1 LFMEISEVEI
11 KGLAIPSVPH
21 TWINSPHVS
30 IPKVPS
36 ITDTIYIG
44 VPIIN
49 VPGCVEAHKDGK
61 KNKVLKDD
69 DPDGTQVFCD
79 AETPSFDPIEYTP
92 EDLIIIQ
99 EAPPPPVSNTE
110 QPPLETPPIP
120 EIPKTTK
127 DKEVISTEEQ
137 STTWVEEYLPSPA
150 EVSTTTAIAVIATSA
165 AAATPL
171 ILRVVKPIIK
181 QLAKKIR
188 RAFGKEPPRLSRT
201 EIATNRY
208 REKKGLFPFKLPKKS
223 TVNRFK
229 KY

>member
-1 LFMEISEVEI
+1 MFMEISEVEI
-11 KGLAIPSVPH
+11 RGLAIPSVPH

-49 VPGCVEAHKDGK
+49 IPGCVQAHKDGK
-61 KNKVLKDD
+61 KNKVLKED

-79 AETPSFDPIEYTP
+79 GETPSFDPIEYTP

-120 EIPKTTK
+120 EIPKTTE

-150 EVSTTTAIAVIATSA
+150 EISTTTSIAVIATGA

-171 ILRVVKPIIK
+171 LLRVVKPVIQKAWKTIQK
-181 QLAKKIR
+181 KLGKKITKPTR
-188 RAFGKEPPRLSRT
+188 QDILTDE
-201 EIATNRY
+201 Y
-208 REKKGLFPFKLPKKS
+208 RKKKGLNPLKKKS
-223 TVNRFK
+223 R
-229 KY
+229 

>member
-1 LFMEISEVEI
+1 MEISDVEI
-11 KGLAIPSVPH
+11 QGLAIPSVPH
-21 TWINSPHVS
+21 TWINSPHIS
-30 IPKVPS
+30 IPRVPS

-49 VPGCVEAHKDGK
+49 IPGCVEAHKDGK

-120 EIPKTTK
+120 EIPKTTE
-127 DKEVISTEEQ
+127 DKEVISTEEPPP
-137 STTWVEEYLPSPA
+137 TWVEEYLPSPS
-150 EVSTTTAIAVIATSA
+150 EVSTTTSIAVLATTT

-171 ILRVVKPIIK
+171 ILRVVKPVIQRIWK
-181 QLAKKIR
+181 TIQKKLGKKITKPTR
-188 RAFGKEPPRLSRT
+188 QDILTDE
-201 EIATNRY
+201 Y
-208 REKKGLFPFKLPKKS
+208 RKKKGLSPLKKKS
-223 TVNRFK
+223 R
-229 KY
+229 

>member
-1 LFMEISEVEI
+1 MEISEVEI

-21 TWINSPHVS
+21 TWINSPHIS

-79 AETPSFDPIEYTP
+79 GETPSFDPIEYTP

-120 EIPKTTK
+120 EIPKTTE

-137 STTWVEEYLPSPA
+137 PTTWIEEYLPSPA
-150 EVSTTTAIAVIATSA
+150 EISTTTSIAVIATGA

-171 ILRVVKPIIK
+171 LLRVVKPVIQKTWKTIQK
-181 QLAKKIR
+181 KLGKKI
-188 RAFGKEPPRLSRT
+188 
-201 EIATNRY
+201 TNPTRQDILTDEY
-208 REKKGLFPFKLPKKS
+208 RKKKGLSPLKKS
-223 TVNRFK
+223 R
-229 KY
+229 

>member
-1 LFMEISEVEI
+1 MEISEVEI

-21 TWINSPHVS
+21 TWINSPHIS

-79 AETPSFDPIEYTP
+79 GETPSFDPIEYTP

-120 EIPKTTK
+120 EIPKTTE

-137 STTWVEEYLPSPA
+137 PTTWIEEYLPAPA
-150 EVSTTTAIAVIATSA
+150 EISTTTSIAVIATGA

-171 ILRVVKPIIK
+171 LLRVVKPVIQKTWKTIQK
-181 QLAKKIR
+181 KLGKKITKPTR
-188 RAFGKEPPRLSRT
+188 QDILTDE
-201 EIATNRY
+201 Y
-208 REKKGLFPFKLPKKS
+208 RKKKGLSPLKKS
-223 TVNRFK
+223 R
-229 KY
+229 

>member
-1 LFMEISEVEI
+1 MEISDVEI
-11 KGLAIPSVPH
+11 QGLAIPSVPH

-49 VPGCVEAHKDGK
+49 IPGCVEAHKDGK

-79 AETPSFDPIEYTP
+79 GETPSFDPIEYTP

-99 EAPPPPVSNTE
+99 ETPPPPVANTE
-110 QPPLETPPIP
+110 NPPLETPPIP

-127 DKEVISTEEQ
+127 DKEVLTTEEQ
-137 STTWVEEYLPSPA
+137 PTTWVEEYLPSPA
-150 EVSTTTAIAVIATSA
+150 EISTTTSIAVIATGA

-171 ILRVVKPIIK
+171 LLRVVKPVIQKAWKTIQK
-181 QLAKKIR
+181 KLGKKITKPTR
-188 RAFGKEPPRLSRT
+188 QDILTDE
-201 EIATNRY
+201 Y
-208 REKKGLFPFKLPKKS
+208 RKKKGLNPLKKKS
-223 TVNRFK
+223 R
-229 KY
+229 

>member
-1 LFMEISEVEI
+1 MEISEVEI

-49 VPGCVEAHKDGK
+49 IPGCVEAHKDGK

-120 EIPKTTK
+120 EIPKTTE

-137 STTWVEEYLPSPA
+137 PTTWVEEYLPSPA
-150 EVSTTTAIAVIATSA
+150 EVSTTTSIAVIATTT

-171 ILRVVKPIIK
+171 ILRVVKPVIQRIWK
-181 QLAKKIR
+181 TIQKKLGKKITKPTR
-188 RAFGKEPPRLSRT
+188 QDILTDE
-201 EIATNRY
+201 Y
-208 REKKGLFPFKLPKKS
+208 RKKKGLSPLKKKS
-223 TVNRFK
+223 R
-229 KY
+229 

>member
-1 LFMEISEVEI
+1 MYRHI
-11 KGLAIPSVPH
+11 KMV
-21 TWINSPHVS
+21 
-30 IPKVPS
+30 
-36 ITDTIYIG
+36 
-44 VPIIN
+44 
-49 VPGCVEAHKDGK
+49 

-79 AETPSFDPIEYTP
+79 GETPSFDPIEYTP

-120 EIPKTTK
+120 EIPKTTE

-150 EVSTTTAIAVIATSA
+150 EISTTTSIAVIATGA

-171 ILRVVKPIIK
+171 LLRVVKPVIQKAWKTIQK
-181 QLAKKIR
+181 KLGKKITKPTR
-188 RAFGKEPPRLSRT
+188 QDILTDE
-201 EIATNRY
+201 Y
-208 REKKGLFPFKLPKKS
+208 RKKKGLSPLKKKS
-223 TVNRFK
+223 R
-229 KY
+229 

>member
-1 LFMEISEVEI
+1 MEISDVEI

-21 TWINSPHVS
+21 TWINSPHIS

-99 EAPPPPVSNTE
+99 EAPPPPVANTE
-110 QPPLETPPIP
+110 KPPLETPPIP
-120 EIPKTTK
+120 EIPKTSE
-127 DKEVISTEEQ
+127 DKEVITTEEQ
-137 STTWVEEYLPSPA
+137 PTTWVEEYLPSPA
-150 EVSTTTAIAVIATSA
+150 EVSTTTSIAVIATTT

-171 ILRVVKPIIK
+171 ILRVVKPVIQRIWK
-181 QLAKKIR
+181 TIQKKLGKKITKPTR
-188 RAFGKEPPRLSRT
+188 QDILTDE
-201 EIATNRY
+201 Y
-208 REKKGLFPFKLPKKS
+208 RKKKGLSPLKKKS
-223 TVNRFK
+223 R
-229 KY
+229 

>member
-1 LFMEISEVEI
+1 MEISEVEI

-49 VPGCVEAHKDGK
+49 IPGCVQAHKDGK

-79 AETPSFDPIEYTP
+79 GETPSFDPIEYTP

-127 DKEVISTEEQ
+127 DKEVLTTGEQ
-137 STTWVEEYLPSPA
+137 PTTWVEVYLPSPA
-150 EVSTTTAIAVIATSA
+150 EISTTTSIAVIATGA

-171 ILRVVKPIIK
+171 LLRVVKPVIQK
-181 QLAKKIR
+181 AWKTLQKKLGKKITKPTR
-188 RAFGKEPPRLSRT
+188 QDILTDE
-201 EIATNRY
+201 Y
-208 REKKGLFPFKLPKKS
+208 RKKKGLNPLKKKS
-223 TVNRFK
+223 R
-229 KY
+229 

>member
-1 LFMEISEVEI
+1 MEISEVEI

-21 TWINSPHVS
+21 TWINSPHIS

-49 VPGCVEAHKDGK
+49 IPGCVEAHKDGK

-79 AETPSFDPIEYTP
+79 GETPSFEPIEYTP

-120 EIPKTTK
+120 EIPKTTE

-137 STTWVEEYLPSPA
+137 PTTWIEEYLPSPA
-150 EVSTTTAIAVIATSA
+150 EISTTTSIAVIATGA

-171 ILRVVKPIIK
+171 LLRVVKPVIQKTWKTIQK
-181 QLAKKIR
+181 KLGKKITKPTR
-188 RAFGKEPPRLSRT
+188 QDILTDE
-201 EIATNRY
+201 Y
-208 REKKGLFPFKLPKKS
+208 RKKKGLNPLKKKS
-223 TVNRFK
+223 R
-229 KY
+229 

>member
-1 LFMEISEVEI
+1 MFMEISDVEI
-11 KGLAIPSVPH
+11 QGLAIPSVPH

-30 IPKVPS
+30 IPRVPS

-49 VPGCVEAHKDGK
+49 VPGCVEAHKDGR

-79 AETPSFDPIEYTP
+79 AETPSFTPIEYTP
-92 EDLIIIQ
+92 EDLIIIE
-99 EAPPPPVSNTE
+99 EAPPPPVANTE

-120 EIPKTTK
+120 EIPKTTE

-137 STTWVEEYLPSPA
+137 PTTWVEEYLPSPA
-150 EVSTTTAIAVIATSA
+150 EVSTTTSIAVIATTT

-171 ILRVVKPIIK
+171 LLRVIKPVIQRAWKTI
-181 QLAKKIR
+181 QKKL
-188 RAFGKEPPRLSRT
+188 GKEVKRPSMS
-201 EIATNRY
+201 EVKTNNY
-208 REKKGLFPFKLPKKS
+208 REKKGLPPIKK
-223 TVNRFK
+223 K
-229 KY
+229 

>member
-1 LFMEISEVEI
+1 MEISDVEI
-11 KGLAIPSVPH
+11 QGLAIPSVPH

-30 IPKVPS
+30 IPRVPS

-44 VPIIN
+44 VPVIN
-49 VPGCVEAHKDGK
+49 IPGCVEAHKDGR
-61 KNKVLKDD
+61 KNRVLKDD

-120 EIPKTTK
+120 EIPKTTE
-127 DKEVISTEEQ
+127 DKEVIATEEQ
-137 STTWVEEYLPSPA
+137 PTTWVEEYLPSPA
-150 EVSTTTAIAVIATSA
+150 EVSTTTAIAVIATGA

-188 RAFGKEPPRLSRT
+188 RAFGKEPPRLSRS
-201 EIATNRY
+201 EIATNKY
-208 REKKGLFPFKLPKKS
+208 REKKGLFPFKIPKKS
-223 TVNRFK
+223 IVNRYK
-229 KY
+229 KN

>member
-1 LFMEISEVEI
+1 MEISDVEI
-11 KGLAIPSVPH
+11 QGLAIPSVPH
-21 TWINSPHVS
+21 TWINSPHIS

-127 DKEVISTEEQ
+127 DKEVITTEEPPP
-137 STTWVEEYLPSPA
+137 TWVEEYLPSPS
-150 EVSTTTAIAVIATSA
+150 EVSTTTSIAVIATTT

-171 ILRVVKPIIK
+171 ILRVVKPVIQRIWK
-181 QLAKKIR
+181 TIQKKLGKKITKPTR
-188 RAFGKEPPRLSRT
+188 QDILTDE
-201 EIATNRY
+201 Y
-208 REKKGLFPFKLPKKS
+208 RKKKGLSPLKKKS
-223 TVNRFK
+223 R
-229 KY
+229 

>member
-1 LFMEISEVEI
+1 MEISEVEI

-30 IPKVPS
+30 IPRVPS
-36 ITDTIYIG
+36 ITDTLYIG

-49 VPGCVEAHKDGK
+49 VPGCVEAHKDGR
-61 KNKVLKDD
+61 KNRVLKDD

-79 AETPSFDPIEYTP
+79 AETPSFSPIEYTP

-99 EAPPPPVSNTE
+99 EAPPPPVANTE
-110 QPPLETPPIP
+110 KPPLETPPIP
-120 EIPKTTK
+120 DIPKTSE
-127 DKEVISTEEQ
+127 DKEVIATEEQ
-137 STTWVEEYLPSPA
+137 PVTWVEEYLPSPA
-150 EVSTTTAIAVIATSA
+150 EVSTTTAIAVIATGA

-171 ILRVVKPIIK
+171 ILRIVKPIVK
-181 QLAKKIR
+181 QISKKIR
-188 RAFGKEPPRLSRT
+188 RALGKEPPRLSRS
-201 EIATNRY
+201 EIATNKY
-208 REKKGLFPFKLPKKS
+208 REKKGLFPFKLSKKS

>member
-1 LFMEISEVEI
+1 MEISEVEI
-11 KGLAIPSVPH
+11 RGLAIPSVPH

-49 VPGCVEAHKDGK
+49 IPGCVEAHKDGK

-120 EIPKTTK
+120 EIPKTTQ
-127 DKEVISTEEQ
+127 DKEVLTTEEQ

-150 EVSTTTAIAVIATSA
+150 EISTTTSIAVIATGA

-171 ILRVVKPIIK
+171 LLRVVKPVIQKAWKTIQK
-181 QLAKKIR
+181 KLGKKITKPTR
-188 RAFGKEPPRLSRT
+188 QDILTDE
-201 EIATNRY
+201 Y
-208 REKKGLFPFKLPKKS
+208 RKKKGLSPLKKKS
-223 TVNRFK
+223 R
-229 KY
+229 

>member
-1 LFMEISEVEI
+1 MEISEVEI

-21 TWINSPHVS
+21 TWINSPHIS

-49 VPGCVEAHKDGK
+49 IPGCVEAHKDGK

-79 AETPSFDPIEYTP
+79 GETPSFDPIEYTP

-120 EIPKTTK
+120 EIPKTTE

-150 EVSTTTAIAVIATSA
+150 EISTTTSIAVIATGA

-171 ILRVVKPIIK
+171 LLRVVKPVIQKTWKTIQK
-181 QLAKKIR
+181 KLGKKITKPTR
-188 RAFGKEPPRLSRT
+188 QDILTDE
-201 EIATNRY
+201 Y
-208 REKKGLFPFKLPKKS
+208 RKKKGLSPLKKS
-223 TVNRFK
+223 R
-229 KY
+229 

>member
-1 LFMEISEVEI
+1 MEISDVEI
-11 KGLAIPSVPH
+11 QGLAIPSVPH
-21 TWINSPHVS
+21 TWINSPHIS
-30 IPKVPS
+30 IPRVPS

-49 VPGCVEAHKDGK
+49 IPGCVEAHKDGK

-120 EIPKTTK
+120 EIPKTTE

-137 STTWVEEYLPSPA
+137 PTTRVEDYLPSTT
-150 EVSTTTAIAVIATSA
+150 EISTTTSLAVIATGA

-171 ILRVVKPIIK
+171 LLRVVKPVIQKLWKTIQK
-181 QLAKKIR
+181 KLGKKITKPTR
-188 RAFGKEPPRLSRT
+188 QDILTDE
-201 EIATNRY
+201 Y
-208 REKKGLFPFKLPKKS
+208 RKKKGLSPLKKKS
-223 TVNRFK
+223 R
-229 KY
+229 

>member
-1 LFMEISEVEI
+1 MEISEVEI
-11 KGLAIPSVPH
+11 RGLAIPSVPH

-49 VPGCVEAHKDGK
+49 IPGCVEAHKDGK

-120 EIPKTTK
+120 EIPKTTE

-137 STTWVEEYLPSPA
+137 PTTWVEEYLPSPA
-150 EVSTTTAIAVIATSA
+150 EISTTTSIAVIATGA

-171 ILRVVKPIIK
+171 LLRVVKPVIQKTWKTIQK
-181 QLAKKIR
+181 KLGKKITKPTR
-188 RAFGKEPPRLSRT
+188 QDILTDE
-201 EIATNRY
+201 Y
-208 REKKGLFPFKLPKKS
+208 RKKKGLSPLKKKS
-223 TVNRFK
+223 R
-229 KY
+229 

>member
-1 LFMEISEVEI
+1 MEISEVEI

-21 TWINSPHVS
+21 TWINSPHIS

-49 VPGCVEAHKDGK
+49 VPGCVEAHKDVK

-79 AETPSFDPIEYTP
+79 GETPSFDPIEYTP

-120 EIPKTTK
+120 EIPKTTE

-137 STTWVEEYLPSPA
+137 PTTWIEEYLPSPA
-150 EVSTTTAIAVIATSA
+150 EISTTTSIAVIATGA

-171 ILRVVKPIIK
+171 LLRVVKPVIQKTWKTIQK
-181 QLAKKIR
+181 KLGKKITKPTR
-188 RAFGKEPPRLSRT
+188 QDILTDE
-201 EIATNRY
+201 Y
-208 REKKGLFPFKLPKKS
+208 RKKKGLNPLKK
-223 TVNRFK
+223 TR
-229 KY
+229 

>member
-1 LFMEISEVEI
+1 MEISEVEI

-21 TWINSPHVS
+21 TWINSPHIS

-69 DPDGTQVFCD
+69 DPDGTQTFCD

-127 DKEVISTEEQ
+127 DKEVITTEEPPP
-137 STTWVEEYLPSPA
+137 TWVEEYLPSPS
-150 EVSTTTAIAVIATSA
+150 EVSTTTSIAVIATTT

-171 ILRVVKPIIK
+171 ILRVVKPVIQRIWK
-181 QLAKKIR
+181 TIQKKLGKKITKPTR
-188 RAFGKEPPRLSRT
+188 QDILTDE
-201 EIATNRY
+201 Y
-208 REKKGLFPFKLPKKS
+208 RKKKGLSPLKKKS
-223 TVNRFK
+223 R
-229 KY
+229 

>member
-1 LFMEISEVEI
+1 MEISDVEI
-11 KGLAIPSVPH
+11 QGLAIPSVPH

-49 VPGCVEAHKDGK
+49 IPGCVEAHKDGK

-79 AETPSFDPIEYTP
+79 GETPSFDPIEYTP

-99 EAPPPPVSNTE
+99 EAPPPAVSNTE

-127 DKEVISTEEQ
+127 DKEVLTTEEQ
-137 STTWVEEYLPSPA
+137 PTTWVEEYLPSPA
-150 EVSTTTAIAVIATSA
+150 EISTTTSIAVIATGA

-171 ILRVVKPIIK
+171 LLRVVKPVIQKAWKTIQK
-181 QLAKKIR
+181 KLGKKITKPTR
-188 RAFGKEPPRLSRT
+188 QDILTDE
-201 EIATNRY
+201 Y
-208 REKKGLFPFKLPKKS
+208 RKKKGLSPLKKKS
-223 TVNRFK
+223 R
-229 KY
+229 

>member
-1 LFMEISEVEI
+1 MEISDVEI
-11 KGLAIPSVPH
+11 QGLAIPSVPH

-36 ITDTIYIG
+36 ITDTLYIG

-49 VPGCVEAHKDGK
+49 VPGCVEAHKDGR

-127 DKEVISTEEQ
+127 DKEVITTEEPPP
-137 STTWVEEYLPSPA
+137 TWVEEYLPSPA
-150 EVSTTTAIAVIATSA
+150 EVSTTTSIAVIATTT

-171 ILRVVKPIIK
+171 ILRVVKPVIQRIWK
-181 QLAKKIR
+181 TIQKKLGKKITKPTR
-188 RAFGKEPPRLSRT
+188 QDILTDE
-201 EIATNRY
+201 Y
-208 REKKGLFPFKLPKKS
+208 RKKKGLSPLKKKS
-223 TVNRFK
+223 R
-229 KY
+229 

>member
-1 LFMEISEVEI
+1 MEISEVEI

-21 TWINSPHVS
+21 TWINSPHIS

-79 AETPSFDPIEYTP
+79 GETPSFDPIEYTP

-120 EIPKTTK
+120 EIPKTTE

-137 STTWVEEYLPSPA
+137 PTTWIEEYLPSPA
-150 EVSTTTAIAVIATSA
+150 EISTTTSIAVIATGA

-171 ILRVVKPIIK
+171 LLRVVKPVIQKAWKTIQK
-181 QLAKKIR
+181 KLGKKITKPTR
-188 RAFGKEPPRLSRT
+188 QDILTDE
-201 EIATNRY
+201 Y
-208 REKKGLFPFKLPKKS
+208 RKKKGLNPLKKKS
-223 TVNRFK
+223 R
-229 KY
+229 

>member
-1 LFMEISEVEI
+1 MEISEVEI

-30 IPKVPS
+30 IPKLPS
-36 ITDTIYIG
+36 ITYTIYIG

-49 VPGCVEAHKDGK
+49 IPGCVQAHKDGK

-79 AETPSFDPIEYTP
+79 GETPSFDPIEYTP

-127 DKEVISTEEQ
+127 DKEVLTTEEQ
-137 STTWVEEYLPSPA
+137 PTTWVEEYLPSPA
-150 EVSTTTAIAVIATSA
+150 EISTTTSIAVIATGA

-171 ILRVVKPIIK
+171 LLRVVKPVVQKAWKTIQK
-181 QLAKKIR
+181 KLGKKITKPTR
-188 RAFGKEPPRLSRT
+188 QDILTDE
-201 EIATNRY
+201 Y
-208 REKKGLFPFKLPKKS
+208 RKKKGLNPLKKKS
-223 TVNRFK
+223 R
-229 KY
+229 